1 MAKFKYKFETIKKIK
16 ETMEK
21 KTQKELS
28 LIELE
33 ITKSNEAIK
42 NLLVSKKLHK
52 AKLTTNG
59 TVKVNMLHY
68 LQNYELLIDK
78 KIETLQK
85 HITELNKSKEKK
97 IAELAQRTKE
107 ARMFEKLKEK
117 HYLDFL
123 NEQKKIEQIE
133 IDEIAAK
140 KFVRES

>member
-33 ITKSNEAIK
+33 ITKTNEAIK

-59 TVKVNMLHY
+59 TVKVNMLHC

-107 ARMFEKLKEK
+107 AKMFEKLKEK

-123 NEQKKIEQIE
+123 NEQKKNEQIE

>member
-33 ITKSNEAIK
+33 ISKANEAIK

-52 AKLTTNG
+52 AKLTNNG
-59 TVKVNMLHY
+59 TVKVSMLHY

-78 KIETLQK
+78 KIETLQM
-85 HITELNKSKEKK
+85 HITELQKSKEKK

-107 ARMFEKLKEK
+107 AKMFEKLKEK

-123 NEQKKIEQIE
+123 NEQKKIDQIE
-133 IDEIAAK
+133 IDEIASK